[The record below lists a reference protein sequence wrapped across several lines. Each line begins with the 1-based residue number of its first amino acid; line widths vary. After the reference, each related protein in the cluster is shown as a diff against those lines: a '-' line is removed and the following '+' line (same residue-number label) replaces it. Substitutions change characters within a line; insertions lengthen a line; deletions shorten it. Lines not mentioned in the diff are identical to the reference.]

1 MEPAPAP
8 APIPVV
14 ESAAEQPQEVQ
25 PVIVVKPEAEVQPV
39 IVVKPEADVSNNV
52 ADDKKEVTVETDDGR
67 GVQESGSSLIPSIIN
82 MMNTIVGAGTI
93 SLPSSFLISGLGGGT
108 ILMVISVILSLFGA
122 HYLSAASIYAK
133 DGAYGGVGTKVVNR
147 GVGIAADLFMIVFD
161 FGIAIGYSNIVF
173 AQTIEVAANFMGK
186 HVDEIIGWKPV
197 SSRWIDRI
205 SICYHSHL

>member
-8 APIPVV
+8 AV
-14 ESAAEQPQEVQ
+14 ELAVEQPKEAQ
-25 PVIVVKPEAEVQPV
+25 PEIAVKPEIEVP
-39 IVVKPEADVSNNV
+39 NNV
-52 ADDKKEVTVETDDGR
+52 VEDKKEVTVVTDDGR
-67 GVQESGSSLIPSIIN
+67 GVQETGSSLMPSIIN

-133 DGAYGGVGTKVVNR
+133 DSAYGGVGTKVVNR

-173 AQTIEVAANFMGK
+173 AQTIEVAANWMDK
-186 HVDEIIGWKPV
+186 PLNDIIGWKPV
-197 SSRWIDRI
+197 
-205 SICYHSHL
+205 